1 MKKKRKKCI
10 PRMIPQTLKYTMN
23 PFIKHVH
30 QGTDLLESTVN
41 QTKIVSIGGSVSQR
55 KTSWPPGPVLR
66 HVGGSEERMEKYLR
80 KSQESPCMTD
90 HNCLVSA
97 WTHLEHTLLSHIK
110 VTEEV
115 M

>member
-1 MKKKRKKCI
+1 MYLYKNILPVICKINWLNEKRKEKKSI

-66 HVGGSEERMEKYLR
+66 HVGDREDRMGQHLRESHERQSVHDR
-80 KSQESPCMTD
+80 S
-90 HNCLVSA
+90 
-97 WTHLEHTLLSHIK
+97 
-110 VTEEV
+110 
-115 M
+115 